1 MQAHAVPDLCEI
13 DFGAFEGLTYAE
25 VESRY
30 PQEYKQWMERP
41 TEIKFPGGESFAGMK
56 DRVIGFLISLLR
68 NHGSQTVLTISH
80 GGVNRILLADA
91 LGLSG
96 DKIFRIEQAYAAV
109 NVIDYSAQSALVKL
123 VNG

>member
-1 MQAHAVPDLCEI
+1 
-13 DFGAFEGLTYAE
+13 
-25 VESRY
+25 
-30 PQEYKQWMERP
+30 
-41 TEIKFPGGESFAGMK
+41 MK
-56 DRVIGFLISLLR
+56 NRIIGFLASLFH

-91 LGLSG
+91 LGLPD

-109 NVIDYSAQSALVKL
+109 NVIDYLAQSALVRL